1 MLILKLLGM
10 IDLIGAGLFLL
21 LVFGVAPPLQLV
33 LFSAGLLL
41 LKSMFILTGD
51 PLSALDF
58 IASMLLLISLI
69 VSLPTLLV
77 WTPALLLMAKGAGS
91 ML

>member
-1 MLILKLLGM
+1 MLILKLLGG
-10 IDLIGAGLFLL
+10 IDLIGAGLFIL
-21 LVFGVAPPLQLV
+21 LVFGVTPFLQLT

-51 PLSALDF
+51 PLSIVDF
-58 IASMLLLISLI
+58 LAGILLLLSLFYA
-69 VSLPTLLV
+69 LPTLLV
-77 WTPALLLMAKGAGS
+77 WTPALLLLAKGAGS

>member
-21 LVFGVAPPLQLV
+21 LVFGVAPPLQLI

-58 IASMLLLISLI
+58 IASMLLLTSLFFT
-69 VSLPTLLV
+69 LPTLLV
-77 WTPALLLMAKGAGS
+77 WAPALLLMAKGAGS